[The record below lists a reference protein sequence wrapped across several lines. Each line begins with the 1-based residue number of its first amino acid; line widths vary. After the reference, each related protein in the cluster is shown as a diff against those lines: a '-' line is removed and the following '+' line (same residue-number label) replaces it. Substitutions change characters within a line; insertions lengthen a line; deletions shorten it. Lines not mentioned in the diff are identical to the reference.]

1 MNRFALFLAS
11 LVPAVGGLWMATE
24 KFAALVAY
32 DPAFLG
38 SSLIIG
44 GTHIYPPWAFVTWYF
59 RYQRY
64 VPELFSTV
72 TPYSFGGFVLCLLM
86 LFLFRPEKK
95 LTSHGSAHWASY
107 KDLVKMHLIS
117 GSGVVVGLYDNPSIK
132 KCTAFLHWL
141 ESKKDEAASYGEMN
155 FDKKLDEDRDR
166 KEMQLSQMKRKIQH
180 VKKGSPAYKKLKN
193 DIAKDEKWLS
203 EIHSYTPC
211 KYSLAA
217 FWKALYDKTAAGYRK
232 LSHFYLRDNDSRHII
247 VVAPTRSGKGVG
259 LIIPTLL
266 GGWKQSVVVND
277 IKSENWGITAGYRKR
292 MGQKVIK
299 FEPTSAD
306 GS

>member
-24 KFAALVAY
+24 KFAAVVAY

-44 GTHIYPPWAFVTWYF
+44 GTLIYPPWAFVTWYF

-117 GSGVVVGLYDNPSIK
+117 GSGVVVGRYDNPSIK

-203 EIHSYTPC
+203 EIHTYTP
-211 KYSLAA
+211 
-217 FWKALYDKTAAGYRK
+217 R
-232 LSHFYLRDNDSRHII
+232 
-247 VVAPTRSGKGVG
+247 
-259 LIIPTLL
+259 
-266 GGWKQSVVVND
+266 
-277 IKSENWGITAGYRKR
+277 
-292 MGQKVIK
+292 
-299 FEPTSAD
+299 
-306 GS
+306 

>member
-86 LFLFRPEKK
+86 LFL
-95 LTSHGSAHWASY
+95 S
-107 KDLVKMHLIS
+107 
-117 GSGVVVGLYDNPSIK
+117 
-132 KCTAFLHWL
+132 
-141 ESKKDEAASYGEMN
+141 
-155 FDKKLDEDRDR
+155 DR
-166 KEMQLSQMKRKIQH
+166 KRS
-180 VKKGSPAYKKLKN
+180 
-193 DIAKDEKWLS
+193 
-203 EIHSYTPC
+203 
-211 KYSLAA
+211 
-217 FWKALYDKTAAGYRK
+217 
-232 LSHFYLRDNDSRHII
+232 SRPMAVPIG
-247 VVAPTRSGKGVG
+247 P
-259 LIIPTLL
+259 
-266 GGWKQSVVVND
+266 
-277 IKSENWGITAGYRKR
+277 
-292 MGQKVIK
+292 VIK
-299 FEPTSAD
+299 TWSRCT
-306 GS
+306 